1 MSPRSYKIRTEDG
14 RVIRRNRRQLMKTIE
29 SCNNS
34 GSTLSIDVD
43 SSKSASNDHNV
54 SKMSETSMS
63 DTVGD
68 SDGDNV
74 TLITHSGDQ
83 EDDHSVVTDH
93 DIEDTV
99 DIPREESNLDSIRK
113 SGRMTNKP
121 ERYGTNSY
129 DFKTFG

>member
-1 MSPRSYKIRTEDG
+1 
-14 RVIRRNRRQLMKTIE
+14 MKTIE

-43 SSKSASNDHNV
+43 CSKSASIDHNV
-54 SKMSETSMS
+54 SKMSEARMS
-63 DTVGD
+63 DTVGE
-68 SDGDNV
+68 SDVDNV
-74 TLITHSGDQ
+74 ILITDSGDQ
-83 EDDHSVVTDH
+83 GDDHGVVTDH

-99 DIPREESNLDSIRK
+99 DIPRGQESNLDSIRK

-121 ERYGTNSY
+121 DRYGMNSY

>member
-1 MSPRSYKIRTEDG
+1 MLKI
-14 RVIRRNRRQLMKTIE
+14 IE

-54 SKMSETSMS
+54 SKMSEASMS

-83 EDDHSVVTDH
+83 GDDHGVVTHH

-99 DIPREESNLDSIRK
+99 DIPRGQESNLDSIRK

-121 ERYGTNSY
+121 ERYGMNSY

>member
-1 MSPRSYKIRTEDG
+1 
-14 RVIRRNRRQLMKTIE
+14 MKTIE

-63 DTVGD
+63 ETSMSDTVGD

-83 EDDHSVVTDH
+83 GDDHSVVTDH

-121 ERYGTNSY
+121 ERYGMN
-129 DFKTFG
+129 